1 MKIIKIG
8 KKKKQ
13 TQEQPLLQCGLPKGG
28 CVATK
33 GTAKDWRRGSRK
45 PASHK
50 RVTVTFSIPQWLFDA
65 MEAKSMNGGRSAYLQ
80 ALLQKDLKLLAP
92 SV

>member
-1 MKIIKIG
+1 MKIVKFG
-8 KKKKQ
+8 KKKKE
-13 TQEQPLLQCGLPKGG
+13 TKQPLLKCGKPKGS
-28 CVATK
+28 CIETM

-45 PASHK
+45 PENCK

-65 MEAKSMNGGRSAYLQ
+65 MEAKSMSGGRSAYLQ

-92 SV
+92 SA